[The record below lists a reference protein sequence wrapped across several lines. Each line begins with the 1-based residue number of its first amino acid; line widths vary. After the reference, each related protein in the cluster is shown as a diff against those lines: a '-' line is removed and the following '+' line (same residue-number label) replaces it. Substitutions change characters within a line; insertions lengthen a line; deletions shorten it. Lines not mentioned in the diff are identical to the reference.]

1 MKKISLKT
9 IVNEKK
15 NVVTV
20 IASKFI
26 APDFKFQ
33 GVGIA
38 KCHPND
44 TFDECTGVRLAKH
57 RAIIALCKQICNFYN
72 NSSFLEIQRYV
83 NQGVTMINEA
93 REQIEKSQT
102 VVKTIVNV

>member
-15 NVVTV
+15 NTVTV
-20 IASKFI
+20 IASKLI
-26 APDFKFQ
+26 APDFKFK
-33 GVGIA
+33 GIGIA

-44 TFDECTGVRLAKH
+44 TFDKYTGTKLAKH

-83 NQGVTMINEA
+83 NQGVAIINEA

-102 VVKTIVNV
+102 VVKTIANI